1 MIAQKK
7 CMFMKNFGQINL
19 IGDTQSAF
27 SYEESKENFDEQF
40 MNEAE

>member
-1 MIAQKK
+1 MIAQEKS
-7 CMFMKNFGQINL
+7 MFRKDFGQINL
-19 IGDTQSAF
+19 LGDTQSAF